1 MTEPL
6 GALLGAAVPRHCPEL
21 ENPHQSALALVAH
34 VLGKPKT
41 WVIAHSDTYL
51 TPAQTREIEALLERL
66 CAGEPLAYL
75 TGKQAFF
82 GLEFNVSPAVLI
94 PRPETELLVESGL
107 AWLEEHPQAHRALDI
122 GTGSGAIAIALASKC
137 PRLEVLAADISDQA
151 LAVAQANI
159 ARHDLQAR
167 VSTIKSDLCQAIEGQ
182 FDLLTANLPYIPSQ
196 KLLQLPG
203 LAWEPQTALDGGEDG
218 LTFIRRLLSQ
228 AAPLLN
234 RPALILLET
243 ESSLGPQTAA
253 LAIAAFPHGTIEL
266 HRDLAGLDRLVSIQ
280 LTE

>member
-1 MTEPL
+1 M
-6 GALLGAAVPRHCPEL
+6 
-21 ENPHQSALALVAH
+21 
-34 VLGKPKT
+34 LGKPKT

-107 AWLEEHPQAHRALDI
+107 AWLEKHPQAHQALDI

-151 LAVAQANI
+151 LLLPK
-159 ARHDLQAR
+159 RT
-167 VSTIKSDLCQAIEGQ
+167 SPCTLC
-182 FDLLTANLPYIPSQ
+182 
-196 KLLQLPG
+196 KPG
-203 LAWEPQTALDGGEDG
+203 
-218 LTFIRRLLSQ
+218 
-228 AAPLLN
+228 
-234 RPALILLET
+234 
-243 ESSLGPQTAA
+243 
-253 LAIAAFPHGTIEL
+253 
-266 HRDLAGLDRLVSIQ
+266 
-280 LTE
+280 